1 MITTNSHIKYAN
13 ALHKVAGK
21 AAAAEA
27 VLGDLESLSQLFG
40 DDRIKESLKKVAYL
54 EKTKLEAV
62 LTATFKGSVAPVSMN
77 LLVLLGRA
85 RKLALVPRIFEAYSH
100 LYHDA
105 KKIQDIKV
113 CTARKLNSDEE
124 LAMID
129 RLQQQLDKPVSVRF
143 KVDPRLIG
151 GVQIFERGRVTDYSL
166 KNYLETLEKHLL
178 AAGD

>member
-13 ALHKVAGK
+13 ALHKVAVK
-21 AAAAEA
+21 ASAAEA

-40 DDRIKESLKKVAYL
+40 DDRIKASLNKIAYL
-54 EKTKLEAV
+54 EKSKLEQV
-62 LTATFKGSVAPVSMN
+62 LTATFKEGLAPITMN
-77 LLVLLGRA
+77 MLVLLGRA

-100 LYHDA
+100 LFHDA

-113 CTARKLNSDEE
+113 CTARKLSGDEE

-151 GVQIFERGRVTDYSL
+151 GVQIYERGHVTDYSL

-178 AAGD
+178 AAE